1 MVRNFA
7 IVDVPEK
14 GRCLVAARDL
24 DPLEIVLWDR
34 AAVVAPHHS
43 SPTVC
48 VECLAGVK
56 GEVVPCGQCGAALC
70 GEGCQGGGR
79 HEAECSILARIAPE
93 KQGPALAALRL
104 LLLKERGGEEWDQID
119 RLMDHEEA
127 RRANRDEWRM
137 FQKDVVDVI
146 KSVRSDVEDALVHR
160 LIGITSINSVSF
172 SFKKNSQRGRALYPI
187 LSLASHSCVANARY
201 TVNPDDLSVVL
212 RARRKIEQGEEIS
225 IHYVPPIIG
234 VPRRKTTI
242 EEDWFFKCRCS
253 RCLDVTEFGTF
264 VSALKCSSCREGLI
278 LPETIEKDSLW
289 RCRFC
294 RNPFEADFVKDL
306 VGGME
311 EELDQLMCSKSTT
324 VKDLEDFMRSH
335 SQDLHTKHYL
345 NLTAQRQILQ
355 HLSSDPAV
363 TREKAKK
370 VVKLSKSFQSTM
382 ARLDPGLSEWGGF
395 ISQVMNKAQLE
406 ILKLDFQEKKVG
418 KNSFIEESELVWGKM
433 KEVGECEVL
442 CTPVKYCEQV
452 M

>member
-1 MVRNFA
+1 
-7 IVDVPEK
+7 
-14 GRCLVAARDL
+14 
-24 DPLEIVLWDR
+24 
-34 AAVVAPHHS
+34 
-43 SPTVC
+43 
-48 VECLAGVK
+48 
-56 GEVVPCGQCGAALC
+56 
-70 GEGCQGGGR
+70 
-79 HEAECSILARIAPE
+79 
-93 KQGPALAALRL
+93 
-104 LLLKERGGEEWDQID
+104 
-119 RLMDHEEA
+119 MDHEEA

-160 LIGITSINSVSF
+160 LIGIISINSVSF

-225 IHYVPPIIG
+225 IHYVPPILG
-234 VPRRKTTI
+234 VPRRKTNI
-242 EEDWFFKCRCS
+242 EEEWFFKCRCS

-278 LPETIEKDSLW
+278 LPETIEKVELETRVLPTAWKTTIKTDSLW

-311 EELDQLMCSKSTT
+311 EELDQLICSKSTT
-324 VKDLEDFMRSH
+324 VKDFENFMRSH

-355 HLSSDPAV
+355 LLSSDPAV

-406 ILKLDFQEKKVG
+406 ILKLDYQEKKVG